1 VSRITAFINFFKNKK
16 KLLAILIIIALVI
29 VGIFIT
35 YLFYGVLNMI
45 MFTGFEDPFLRIKV
59 WKSNDTLVTSI
70 SCPKN
75 YSWQVFEK
83 DTVWTGN
90 KFEDG
95 GRVSSIQKHRYFQLV
110 LSNKVLATISP
121 SQVRGGSAY
130 SDEFPSGDNIIRAY
144 IFGSSTI
151 TREGKPDLLTQ
162 IIIFDSEISLS
173 DFDSVIKCLYDN
185 RIVVEQEV
193 PQLTNSNIKTQTIG
207 WALLLDRSVKNN
219 TPNIQEG
226 VLFKCKN
233 GKNIATMGHL
243 IKYTSPHQIFG
254 AIGIDGVVYQA
265 STLSVDWTKPISLQ
279 EDGCLDL
286 KGRSL
291 SEFLFSIPQ
300 RIIILP

>member
-1 VSRITAFINFFKNKK
+1 
-16 KLLAILIIIALVI
+16 
-29 VGIFIT
+29 
-35 YLFYGVLNMI
+35 
-45 MFTGFEDPFLRIKV
+45 
-59 WKSNDTLVTSI
+59 
-70 SCPKN
+70 
-75 YSWQVFEK
+75 
-83 DTVWTGN
+83 
-90 KFEDG
+90 
-95 GRVSSIQKHRYFQLV
+95 
-110 LSNKVLATISP
+110 
-121 SQVRGGSAY
+121 
-130 SDEFPSGDNIIRAY
+130 
-144 IFGSSTI
+144 
-151 TREGKPDLLTQ
+151 
-162 IIIFDSEISLS
+162 
-173 DFDSVIKCLYDN
+173 
-185 RIVVEQEV
+185 V